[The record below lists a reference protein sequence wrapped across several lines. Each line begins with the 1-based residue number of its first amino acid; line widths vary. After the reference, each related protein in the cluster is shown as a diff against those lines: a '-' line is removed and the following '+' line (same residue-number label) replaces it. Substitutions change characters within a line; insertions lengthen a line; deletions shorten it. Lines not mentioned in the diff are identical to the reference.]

1 MISDINNQQQAI
13 QQLSQ
18 ARFVVHFWQNLSILG
33 ADGPLFH
40 LDTRALDVDGDHLV
54 DGENGKVSGG
64 VAFLKRMR
72 LIPVTSTQRA
82 VINNLEGFSIS
93 NVYVGSVDANGQPR
107 MGSGMSG
114 RTKTNV
120 RGEWHYPAEKIADM
134 QNTFGRYGLV
144 GVSFEA
150 FDAAGHAK
158 CQKVFTAVMAGCPD
172 STLLEDIPE
181 YFGETSPYLPMDKPR
196 AKFATRPG
204 LPSPAQQA
212 VDKAIADGTLVGDE
226 IAMAERLLVE
236 LPPAAMQAH
245 RAALDP
251 EASGILPGTKAGIE
265 AGQKRGYDRCDQ
277 WLMSQFPS
285 YPMDTELDKSQR
297 QLLRALDREVQTPE
311 GFVSADELQAALEAN
326 NAEWEKR
333 LQEVA
338 QQAAA
343 AAVAGV
349 TQQGTGVPYETAKEP
364 SLPDAEIPATEPEAP
379 ATE

>member
-1 MISDINNQQQAI
+1 MINDINNQQQAI

-120 RGEWHYPAEKIADM
+120 RGEWHYPAEKVADM

-158 CQKVFTAVMAGCPD
+158 AQKVFTAVMAGCPD

-181 YFGETSPYLPMDKPR
+181 YFGDTSPYLPMDKPKAR
-196 AKFATRPG
+196 FPFTAR
-204 LPSPAQQA
+204 QA
-212 VDKAIADGTLVGDE
+212 VDKAIVDGTLVGDE

-326 NAEWEKR
+326 NAEWERR

-349 TQQGTGVPYETAKEP
+349 ASAPAVIGVGPNTPAPAEAPTFEP
-364 SLPDAEIPATEPEAP
+364 VDEPEAP

>member
-54 DGENGKVSGG
+54 DGEKGKVSGG

-107 MGSGMSG
+107 MGSGMAG

-181 YFGETSPYLPMDKPR
+181 YFGETSPYLPMDKPKAR
-196 AKFATRPG
+196 FPFTAR
-204 LPSPAQQA
+204 QA
-212 VDKAIADGTLVGDE
+212 VDKAIADGTLKDDE

-311 GFVSADELQAALEAN
+311 GFVSADELNAIIQKN
-326 NAEWEKR
+326 NEEWERR
-333 LQEVA
+333 LQDVA

-349 TQQGTGVPYETAKEP
+349 APQPAPSAGTPPADIGIPISEP
-364 SLPDAEIPATEPEAP
+364 EAASTEPEAP